1 MIGSA
6 CPMPTA
12 INVLWV
18 NNIPD
23 GASKII
29 STASITQ
36 ISSVSWIEFLF
47 TLVVTV
53 FEFKWAI
60 L

>member
-53 FEFKWAI
+53 F
-60 L
+60 

>member
-1 MIGSA
+1 
-6 CPMPTA
+6 MPTA

-23 GASKII
+23 GNSKII
-29 STASITQ
+29 STASIAQ